1 MDYQH
6 KLQLMEDALRE
17 YYRFSGVG
25 RLLKGIVHNMN
36 GPLQSLT
43 MQVDLLKHRFVM
55 DNNVLKD
62 IALGNLSGEEVDEF
76 VKRRQNA
83 FVKFDQM
90 NEVVWNLHN
99 MINMILVKCEHED
112 KDGRRFIDLNNL
124 ILEEL
129 ELLNANMF
137 FKHQVEKEIKLDED
151 MPRVHGYYVDF
162 SMAFLNIVQNS
173 LDALEGAPVKKLS
186 IRTVNLGK
194 SSFIE
199 ISDTGHGIKKE
210 IIPYIFDPFYTTH
223 EVSEVKAKHMGLGLY
238 LSRKIL
244 MPYNVQLIVESKNNA
259 TVVRFDIPNLDFQG
273 SSSVNGG

>member
-1 MDYQH
+1 MDFQH
-6 KLQLMEDALRE
+6 KIQLMENALRE

-55 DNNVLKD
+55 DNDVLKD
-62 IALGNLSGEEVDEF
+62 IASGGLSGEEIDEF
-76 VKRRQNA
+76 VKKRQNA

-90 NEVVWNLHN
+90 NEVIWGLHDL
-99 MINMILVKCEHED
+99 INMILAKCEHEE

-151 MPRVHGYYVDF
+151 MIKVHGYYVDF
-162 SMAFLNIVQNS
+162 SMAFLSIVQNS
-173 LDALEGAPVKKLS
+173 LDALEGAPVKKIS

-199 ISDTGHGIKKE
+199 ICDTGHGIKKE
-210 IIPYIFDPFYTTH
+210 IMPYIFDPFYTTR
-223 EVSEVKAKHMGLGLY
+223 EASEVKAKHMGLGLY
-238 LSRKIL
+238 LSKKFL
-244 MPYNVQLIVESKNNA
+244 MPYNVQLIVESDNNE
-259 TVVRFDIPNLDFQG
+259 TVVRLDIPNLDFQG